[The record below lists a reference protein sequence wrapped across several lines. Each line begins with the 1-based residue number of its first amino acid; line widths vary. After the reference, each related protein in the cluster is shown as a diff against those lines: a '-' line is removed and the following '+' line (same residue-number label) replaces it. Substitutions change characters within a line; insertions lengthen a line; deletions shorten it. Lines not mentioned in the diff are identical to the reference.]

1 MITCAIPTM
10 WLADEITASC
20 DALAVI
26 PIVTEVLVINNDES
40 RRFLDLTRYGPETDK
55 GTCDYGERPYA
66 VKTYGKFTLLTPP
79 SNVYVGESWNVG
91 VVAATNPLVCL
102 LNDDVVLRSDTFEY
116 IAANFPAD
124 ASLIGAGGACD
135 HLNLSEVGSRC
146 YGFGVAMFL
155 RKDKY
160 IAIPNS
166 IRIWYTDDFLFEN
179 MPGAKYHLAG
189 CIERFRM
196 STTVHSG
203 IVNSDILVQDR
214 LGYLVSKRATPS

>member
-1 MITCAIPTM
+1 M

-20 DALAVI
+20 DALADI
-26 PIVTEVLVINNDES
+26 PIVSEVFVINNDES
-40 RRFLDLTRYGPETDK
+40 RRFLDLTRYGPETEQE
-55 GTCDYGERPYA
+55 TRVYGERPYVA
-66 VKTYGKFTLLTPP
+66 KTYGKFTLLTPP
-79 SNVYVGESWNVG
+79 FNVYVGESWNVG
-91 VVAATNPLVCL
+91 VVAANNPLVCL

-116 IAANFPAD
+116 VATHFPVG

-135 HLNLSEVGSRC
+135 HLSLSGIDSRC

-160 IAIPNS
+160 VAIPNN

-179 MPGAKYHLAG
+179 MPGDKYHLAG
-189 CIERFRM
+189 CVAQLRM

-203 IVNSDILVQDR
+203 VVDRDILEQDR
-214 LGYLVSKRATPS
+214 LGYLATQEVGYENRSLRHQ